1 MWYGVSGLRIEMFR
15 MKQPN
20 SRNGSHHVRF
30 RIGRTP
36 IDTVVDM
43 LGEDNNGKNVVLYR
57 THLRNISDQDFKILE
72 EVYQELG
79 TLYNREKRKHRFD
92 KHQQKYFQVPPR
104 ICAACWIIRPIAMKY
119 GSKNFCVRCTD
130 ELENKWRGR
139 GEIDA

>member
-1 MWYGVSGLRIEMFR
+1 MCSFVARCLQSLDIASGLCIEMFR

-20 SRNGSHHVRF
+20 SRNGGHHVRF

-43 LGEDNNGKNVVLYR
+43 LREDNNGKNVVLHR

-79 TLYNREKRKHRFD
+79 TLYNREKHKHRFD
-92 KHQQKYFQVPPR
+92 KNIDSIMFSGTKFPIQQ
-104 ICAACWIIRPIAMKY
+104 
-119 GSKNFCVRCTD
+119 
-130 ELENKWRGR
+130 
-139 GEIDA
+139 EIFN